1 MKITVAKPRTT
12 THKVDITVPEREL
25 IRDIF

>member
-1 MKITVAKPRTT
+1 MKIAVSKPRTT
-12 THKVDITVPEREL
+12 THKVAITIPPRAL